1 MKNKRIKEAL
11 FNTQIRQYE
20 LVSILGISE
29 STLTRKLRNE
39 LPDEEQDKIVR
50 LIYQEHTKRTENND

>member
-20 LVSILGISE
+20 LVSILGVSE
-29 STLTRKLRNE
+29 STLSRKLRTE
-39 LPDEEQDKIVR
+39 LPTEEQDKIIR
-50 LIYQEHTKRTENND
+50 LIYQEYARRQEK

>member
-11 FNTQIRQYE
+11 FKTQIRQYE